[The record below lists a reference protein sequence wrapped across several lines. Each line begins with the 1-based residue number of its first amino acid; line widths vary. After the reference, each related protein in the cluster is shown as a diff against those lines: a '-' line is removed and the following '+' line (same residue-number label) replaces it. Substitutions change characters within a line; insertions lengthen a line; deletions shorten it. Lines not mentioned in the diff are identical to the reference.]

1 MVKLFSDFNDSI
13 WDELGFL
20 GTGAGLYANR
30 KKIGK
35 AGKFLFKQGKKY
47 LSNNLDDLPNPI
59 KPVTNTKKT
68 FPKTPSSK
76 NNVTLLSEMKPNT
89 PPPPKKQTP
98 FFNTNTSRQ
107 PSYLNK
113 KQDLENVTNQI
124 RRSNITPSKQSTTPV
139 INKTPYLSSSVKQGG
154 FFKETATEAAKQRNK
169 VYPSVY
175 TTPKPER
182 PFSPFFNTTQSRQSS
197 YLNKQQDLENATNLI
212 KNSNPIQGNQVK
224 KSVTISPPNP
234 VSNNKT
240 PYLSSSVKQGGFF
253 KETATEAANT
263 RNKVRPQIYS
273 SPEKPK
279 PFSPLFNPSISRKFP
294 ESLKSP
300 VGEIYQ
306 PNNIKIQTRQSNA
319 SRLPPTPPLTPF
331 QSKRLFKSRTKN
343 FRIDEIADHI
353 GINRQEV
360 PAYLSKLTPEKRI
373 QLINDIVAKNP
384 DYSLN
389 PYLIRKF
396 KLD

>member
-169 VYPSVY
+169 V
-175 TTPKPER
+175 
-182 PFSPFFNTTQSRQSS
+182 
-197 YLNKQQDLENATNLI
+197 
-212 KNSNPIQGNQVK
+212 
-224 KSVTISPPNP
+224 
-234 VSNNKT
+234 
-240 PYLSSSVKQGGFF
+240 
-253 KETATEAANT
+253 
-263 RNKVRPQIYS
+263 RPQIYS